1 MKTEQEIILENQGL
15 IYDIARKY
23 FYGVDKE
30 DLFQAGALGAIKAY
44 RNFKDDGTTKFS
56 TFAYMSIYGEMYQL
70 VNMNKPFKVSKDVLK
85 LAKKIEQTRYAL
97 AQNYGKILTNQ
108 ELADYLE
115 MPLEQL
121 EYAISSAVSI
131 CSLDN
136 TTSEDRSF
144 YESLGNTED
153 MSLIDK
159 LSIYE
164 SMASL
169 SLEEKQIIYYRYLN
183 DLTQSETARKLKMS
197 QVKVSRYE
205 KKGIEKMRD
214 YYEAA

>member
-1 MKTEQEIILENQGL
+1 MTEQEIILENQGL
-15 IYDIARKY
+15 IYDIANKY
-23 FYGVDKE
+23 FYGIDKE

-56 TFAYMSIYGEMYQL
+56 TYAYMSIYGEMYQL
-70 VNMNKPFKVSKDVLK
+70 VNMNKPFKVSKEILK
-85 LAKKIEQTRYAL
+85 LAKKIEQTRYTL
-97 AQNYGKILTNQ
+97 AQTYGKILTNQ
-108 ELADYLE
+108 ELATYLE
-115 MPLEQL
+115 IPLQEL
-121 EYAISSAVSI
+121 EYALFSATSV

-136 TTSEDRSF
+136 TSKEDRSF
-144 YESLGNTED
+144 YETTPNNED
-153 MSLIDK
+153 MPLIDK

-164 SMASL
+164 SMDNL

-205 KKGIEKMRD
+205 KKGIEKMRN
-214 YYEAA
+214 YYETV